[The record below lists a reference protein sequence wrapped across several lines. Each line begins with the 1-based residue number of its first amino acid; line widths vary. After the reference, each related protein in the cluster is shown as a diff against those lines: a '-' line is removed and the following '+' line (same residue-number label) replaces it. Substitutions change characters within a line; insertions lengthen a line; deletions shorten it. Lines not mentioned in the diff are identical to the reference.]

1 MFYFLLIV
9 VAFML
14 RANSFMHSG
23 MVKASFR
30 GIPLSRRSIMF
41 APEWTEGLNRAVSYG
56 CYCSTYDEAIE
67 QHKEVCQMVV
77 ENKIDLL
84 LLLIESGTC
93 NTSTYPLIFSNYL
106 SNTV

>member
-30 GIPLSRRSIMF
+30 GIPLSRRSMMF
-41 APEWTEGLNRAVSYG
+41 APEWTEGFNRFHLARSAIAVTVRRMMKRLS
-56 CYCSTYDEAIE
+56 STKKY
-67 QHKEVCQMVV
+67 VRWW
-77 ENKIDLL
+77 
-84 LLLIESGTC
+84 
-93 NTSTYPLIFSNYL
+93 
-106 SNTV
+106 